1 MPDGVLRANQNQATT
16 QEAYGELGCEG
27 TIKLLLL
34 PFHPVTA
41 KRSMIIFNTC
51 RKGLL
56 HIASRT
62 YLQEVSSARDANF
75 FHSTFWF
82 CPFCKIVSTII
93 LKISKMLT

>member
-1 MPDGVLRANQNQATT
+1 MPDGALRANQNQAPT

-27 TIKLLLL
+27 TIKLILL

-41 KRSMIIFNTC
+41 KRSMVIFNTF

-62 YLQEVSSARDANF
+62 YLQEVVLGMR
-75 FHSTFWF
+75 TFLTL
-82 CPFCKIVSTII
+82 PFGSVHFVK
-93 LKISKMLT
+93 